1 METATWF
8 DVAPNYGVLEFHEEL
23 TAPGRALELHLVID
37 SETDATIAWW
47 AIGDRGLWLG
57 KAVIGDA

>member
-8 DVAPNYGVLEFHEEL
+8 DLALDYGVLELHEEL
-23 TAPGRALELHLVID
+23 TAPGPVLELHLVID

-47 AIGDRGLWLG
+47 ANGGQARP
-57 KAVIGDA
+57 